1 MERELGRFL
10 VAIGA
15 VIIVVGLVLWLG
27 SGLRFGRLPGDISLS
42 RGNLRVY
49 VPLGTCLLISVVA
62 TVVLRVLGSR

>member
-1 MERELGRFL
+1 
-10 VAIGA
+10 
-15 VIIVVGLVLWLG
+15 VLWLG